1 MSTGGSSKDGLRQQP
16 QLYLI
21 LELLVAVAPLVLVAS
36 LLGLP
41 MSASLS
47 VCGHFQKIVYKLHS
61 VPQYLSNP

>member
-36 LLGLP
+36 LGLP